1 MKIRFI
7 IKNVFQKS
15 LKVGSFEIIIHK
27 FRVGTSN
34 VEKTN
39 IKGPTRGRSR
49 FYFVMVK
56 SWKMTNFSI
65 SVGKDAWSNSVQL
78 SNRLKGAEIIIKL
91 ENNKV

>member
-1 MKIRFI
+1 MFSQFSEIPESSI
-7 IKNVFQKS
+7 N
-15 LKVGSFEIIIHK
+15 FEIIFHK
-27 FRVGTSN
+27 FRVETSN

-39 IKGPTRGRSR
+39 IKLSNPGRRR